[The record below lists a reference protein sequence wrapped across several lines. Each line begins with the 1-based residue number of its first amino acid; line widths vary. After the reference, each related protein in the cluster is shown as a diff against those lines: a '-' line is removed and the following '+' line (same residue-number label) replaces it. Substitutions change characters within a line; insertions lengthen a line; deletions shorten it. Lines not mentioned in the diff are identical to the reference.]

1 MENKLEN
8 LKERIRKAEI
18 GTILTEL
25 IIDNQKMNMSPR
37 ISNAKTLSELINEY
51 EDKILELWNQ
61 KNF

>member
-1 MENKLEN
+1 MENKIEN

-25 IIDNQKMNMSPR
+25 IISYQGMNSPR
-37 ISNAKTLSELINEY
+37 IADGKTLSQLIDEY
-51 EDKILELWNQ
+51 ETKILELWNQ